1 MTQARTLALVTT
13 VSAAAIILFL
23 DIPGSLGAHP
33 WWAAQVVWIG
43 APFGLALALLI
54 TRQAPLPDLPLVLLA
69 LLTASA
75 YAISADGKSRFAASY
90 AEDVL
95 AGRFWYYGW
104 IAAAFLGATTV
115 FATAH
120 ALVAR
125 LRSDER

>member
-1 MTQARTLALVTT
+1 MTHARTLALFTT
-13 VSAAAIILFL
+13 LVVAALVLFL
-23 DIPGSLGAHP
+23 DIPGNLGAHP

-43 APFGLALALLI
+43 APLGLALALI
-54 TRQAPLPDLPLVLLA
+54 ATRNAPLPAWPLMLLA
-69 LLTASA
+69 LLTLSA

-104 IAAAFLGATTV
+104 IAANVLGAATV
-115 FATAH
+115 FSTIH

-125 LRSDER
+125 LSSDER